1 MLDVSTNEGQRREKR
16 IMSAKPIHITEFDL
30 ERLKNLLLDAQ
41 STDYRKSEYL
51 VRLQLEINRA
61 EVVPSQDIPS
71 DVITM
76 NSTVCIEDLDTKE
89 EEIYTLVFPENA
101 DLRQGRISVL
111 APIGTAMLGFEVG
124 DTFEWEVP
132 AGKRRL
138 RVKRILYQPEAS
150 GDYHL

>member
-1 MLDVSTNEGQRREKR
+1 
-16 IMSAKPIHITEFDL
+16 MSGKPIHITQFDL
-30 ERLKNLLLDAQ
+30 ERLRKLLFDAQ

-51 VRLQLEINRA
+51 EKLQMEINRA
-61 EVVPSQDIPS
+61 EVVSPKDIPS
-71 DVITM
+71 DVVTM

-101 DLRQGRISVL
+101 DLDQGKISIL
-111 APIGTAMLGFEVG
+111 APIGTAILGYEVG
-124 DTFEWEVP
+124 DSFEWDVP

-138 RVKRILYQPEAS
+138 RVKKILYQPEAS

>member
-1 MLDVSTNEGQRREKR
+1 
-16 IMSAKPIHITEFDL
+16 MSAKPIHITEFDL